1 MTELD
6 TPCRC
11 PRCGWLGTLHEPA
24 CHPTPETALDVCPR
38 CAVPTEVQRLGQKG
52 LDALRA
58 EHALLLK
65 GSYQKDASADE
76 SGPSVARRSS
86 GFSRSSASRSKTR
99 DRGFKKRCER
109 HYASSDAKPKSST
122 LARVP
127 GRFSIVTT

>member
-6 TPCRC
+6 TPLPVPALGLAGHAARE
-11 PRCGWLGTLHEPA
+11 PRLPPDARNGARRAPS
-24 CHPTPETALDVCPR
+24 

-76 SGPSVARRSS
+76 RAERR
-86 GFSRSSASRSKTR
+86 AQI
-99 DRGFKKRCER
+99 ER
-109 HYASSDAKPKSST
+109 LFEVIGQPLKNT
-122 LARVP
+122 
-127 GRFSIVTT
+127 

>member
-11 PRCGWLGTLHEPA
+11 PRCGWLGTLHESHA

-76 SGPSVARRSS
+76 RAERR
-86 GFSRSSASRSKTR
+86 AQI
-99 DRGFKKRCER
+99 ER
-109 HYASSDAKPKSST
+109 LFEVIGQPLKNT
-122 LARVP
+122 
-127 GRFSIVTT
+127 

>member
-11 PRCGWLGTLHEPA
+11 PRCGWLGTLHESHA
-24 CHPTPETALDVCPR
+24 CHPTPETALDVRPAAR
-38 CAVPTEVQRLGQKG
+38 CRPMVQRLGQKG

-76 SGPSVARRSS
+76 RAERR
-86 GFSRSSASRSKTR
+86 AQI
-99 DRGFKKRCER
+99 ER
-109 HYASSDAKPKSST
+109 LFEVIGQPLKNT
-122 LARVP
+122 
-127 GRFSIVTT
+127 

>member
-11 PRCGWLGTLHEPA
+11 PRCAGWARCTSHA

-76 SGPSVARRSS
+76 RAERRAQIERLFEVI
-86 GFSRSSASRSKTR
+86 GQPLKTR
-99 DRGFKKRCER
+99 DRGFQKALR
-109 HYASSDAKPKSST
+109 AS
-122 LARVP
+122 LRQ
-127 GRFSIVTT
+127 